1 MSAFFTL
8 LLFSFCIKSGFQN
21 RIRPTDSV
29 IDKLCG
35 CLQIHTVS
43 GFSVRHLIQ
52 DDMKKSFALFVVL
65 ALVFAV
71 ANLPTTEAFHVG
83 GSWKRAVEV

>member
-35 CLQIHTVS
+35 CLQIHTVR

-71 ANLPTTEAFHVG
+71 ANLTTTEAFHVG